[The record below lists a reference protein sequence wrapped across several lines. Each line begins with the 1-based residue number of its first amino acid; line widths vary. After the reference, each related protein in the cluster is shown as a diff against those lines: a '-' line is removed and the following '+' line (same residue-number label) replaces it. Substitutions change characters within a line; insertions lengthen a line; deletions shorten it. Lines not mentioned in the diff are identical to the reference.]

1 MSVKIT
7 IQHNTNKKAT
17 DMLNNLIKGHL
28 GVKVGF
34 YENNPNIHKAIANEF
49 GGEITVP
56 EHETT
61 VYRKIKDSG
70 EFAKNG
76 RFVKKEESNFAT
88 THTVKEY
95 TINVPPRPFMH
106 QTIQNHKK
114 EWTPIFNKLLKKNGG
129 NVDKA
134 FNSLGAVIKGQVVDT
149 IINGEFEP
157 NAPSTIAKKG
167 FDKPL
172 IETSDMKN
180 SVSWAVIEGNK

>member
-17 DMLNNLIKGHL
+17 DMLNNLIKGQL

-49 GGEITVP
+49 GVP
-56 EHETT
+56 
-61 VYRKIKDSG
+61 DQ
-70 EFAKNG
+70 
-76 RFVKKEESNFAT
+76 
-88 THTVKEY
+88 
-95 TINVPPRPFMH
+95 NVPPRPFMH

-114 EWTPIFNKLLKKNGG
+114 EWTPLFNNLLKKNGG

-149 IINGEFEP
+149 IINGDFEP

-172 IETSDMKN
+172 IDTSDMKN
-180 SVSWAVIEGNK
+180 SVNWAVIEGNK

>member
-1 MSVKIT
+1 MSVKVSIES
-7 IQHNTNKKAT
+7 NSNKKTT
-17 DMLNNLIKGHL
+17 DWLKNLIKKQS

-49 GGEITVP
+49 GGQITVP

-88 THTVKEY
+88 THIVKEY
-95 TINVPPRPFMH
+95 TITVPPRPFMH

-114 EWTPIFNKLLKKNGG
+114 EWTSLFNKLLKKNSG
-129 NVDKA
+129 NVNAA

-149 IINGEFEP
+149 ITNGEFEP
-157 NAPSTIAKKG
+157 NALSTIAKKG

-180 SVSWAVIEGNK
+180 SVNWAVIEGNK

>member
-17 DMLNNLIKGHL
+17 DMLNNLIKKQS

-34 YENNPNIHKAIANEF
+34 YENNPNIHKAITNEF
-49 GGEITVP
+49 GVP
-56 EHETT
+56 DQN
-61 VYRKIKDSG
+61 I
-70 EFAKNG
+70 
-76 RFVKKEESNFAT
+76 
-88 THTVKEY
+88 
-95 TINVPPRPFMH
+95 PPRPFMH

-114 EWTPIFNKLLKKNGG
+114 EWAPLFNKLLKKNGG
-129 NVDKA
+129 NVDEA

-180 SVSWAVIEGNK
+180 SVSWAVIKGKK